1 MTESTTRVLLN
12 LARSVYWQLKPA
24 LVLNWIVACLF
35 IAPTGAL
42 AALTLSTTAPDV
54 PVYSGPGERFRVLA
68 VLPINTEIKAANEI
82 VSSEAGRFYR
92 VVVKLA
98 EKQRAIGFIPANGP
112 IKVGG
117 EDEDE
122 DDLSK
127 YGAVALISKAAQVT
141 FSSFR
146 NQQSLWTVGYMHYLS
161 PGFYTKGFFGQWGT
175 PLANGS
181 VFGGEIGNDSL
192 LVGSISGFVTYGIG
206 LFSPSADGTV
216 FVGSSKLNIFMNATL
231 GVRYNIE
238 GFASIA
244 IAGAQAAIYNQNNS
258 LVSTGIQLSLEVGL

>member
-1 MTESTTRVLLN
+1 MTETNTQVLKKIIFRAAA
-12 LARSVYWQLKPA
+12 LAVFIVGCKPSA
-24 LVLNWIVACLF
+24 
-35 IAPTGAL
+35 AL

-68 VLPINTEIKAANEI
+68 VLPLNTEIKASNEI

-92 VVVKLA
+92 VLVKLG

-146 NQQSLWTVGYMHYLS
+146 DQQSLWTVGYMHYLS
-161 PGFYTKGFFGQWGT
+161 PGFYTKGFFGQWVT
-175 PLANGS
+175 PIANGS
-181 VFGGEIGNDSL
+181 VVGGEIGNDSL
-192 LVGSISGFVTYGIG
+192 LVGSVSGFVTYGLG
-206 LFSPSADGTV
+206 VFSPGADNTI
-216 FVGSSKLNIFMNATL
+216 FSGSSKLNVFMNATL
-231 GVRYNIE
+231 GIRYNIE

-244 IAGAQAAIYNQNNS
+244 IAGAQAAMYNQNNS
-258 LVSTGIQLSLEVGL
+258 LVSTGIQASLEVGL

>member
-1 MTESTTRVLLN
+1 MAALL
-12 LARSVYWQLKPA
+12 AGAIAGSVPA
-24 LVLNWIVACLF
+24 ITF
-35 IAPTGAL
+35 
-42 AALTLSTTAPDV
+42 AALTLSTTEPDV

-68 VLPINTEIKAANEI
+68 ILPINTEIKASNEI

-92 VVVKLA
+92 VLVKLG
-98 EKQRAIGFIPANGP
+98 EKQKAIGFIPANGP

-146 NQQSLWTVGYMHYLS
+146 DKQSLWTVGYMHYLS
-161 PGFYTKGFFGQWGT
+161 PGFYTKGFAGQWVT
-175 PLANGS
+175 PVGNGS
-181 VFGGEIGNDSL
+181 VIGGEIGNDSL
-192 LVGSISGFVTYGIG
+192 LVGSVSGFVSYGLGI
-206 LFSPSADGTV
+206 FSPGANNTI
-216 FVGSSKLNIFMNATL
+216 FPGSSNLNVFMNATL

-244 IAGAQAAIYNQNNS
+244 IAGAQAAMYNQNNS
-258 LVSTGIQLSLEVGL
+258 LVSTGIQASLEVGL

>member
-1 MTESTTRVLLN
+1 MMKSVFRTALIISLFTLL
-12 LARSVYWQLKPA
+12 APA
-24 LVLNWIVACLF
+24 
-35 IAPTGAL
+35 TSL

-68 VLPINTEIKAANEI
+68 VLPLNTEIKAANEI

-92 VVVKLA
+92 VLVKLG

-141 FSSFR
+141 FSTFR
-146 NQQSLWTVGYMHYLS
+146 DQQSLWTVGYMHYLS
-161 PGFYTKGFFGQWGT
+161 PGFYTKGFFGQWIT
-175 PLANGS
+175 PVANGS
-181 VFGGEIGNDSL
+181 VLGGEIGNDSL
-192 LVGSISGFVTYGIG
+192 LVGSVSGFVTYGLGI
-206 LFSPSADGTV
+206 FSPGANNTIFS
-216 FVGSSKLNIFMNATL
+216 GSSKLNVFMNATL
-231 GVRYNIE
+231 GIRYNIE

-244 IAGAQAAIYNQNNS
+244 IAGAQAAMYNQNNS
-258 LVSTGIQLSLEVGL
+258 LISTGLQVSLEVGL

>member
-1 MTESTTRVLLN
+1 MTETTIQVLKTTIFK
-12 LARSVYWQLKPA
+12 AAVFA
-24 LVLNWIVACLF
+24 IVFVGCNPS
-35 IAPTGAL
+35 IAM

-54 PVYSGPGERFRVLA
+54 PVYSGPGERFRVIA
-68 VLPINTEIKAANEI
+68 VLPLNTEIKAANEI

-92 VVVKLA
+92 VLVKLG

-141 FSSFR
+141 FSTFR
-146 NQQSLWTVGYMHYLS
+146 DQQSLWTVGYMHYLS
-161 PGFYTKGFFGQWGT
+161 PGFYTKGFVGQWVT
-175 PLANGS
+175 PIANGS
-181 VFGGEIGNDSL
+181 VIGGEIGNDSL
-192 LVGSISGFVTYGIG
+192 LVGSVSGFVSYGLG
-206 LFSPSADGTV
+206 VFSPGADNTI
-216 FVGSSKLNIFMNATL
+216 FAGSSKLNVFMNATL
-231 GVRYNIE
+231 GIRYNIE

-244 IAGAQAAIYNQNNS
+244 IAGAQAAMYNQNNS
-258 LVSTGIQLSLEVGL
+258 LISTGIQASLEVGL